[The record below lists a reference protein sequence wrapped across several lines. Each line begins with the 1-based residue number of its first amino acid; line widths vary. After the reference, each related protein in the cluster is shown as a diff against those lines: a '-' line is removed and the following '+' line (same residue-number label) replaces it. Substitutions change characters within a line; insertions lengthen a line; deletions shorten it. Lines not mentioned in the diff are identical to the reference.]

1 MDPPKPKSRWLT
13 LLLAGVFA
21 SFLLGCFLFPQLTAT
36 KIGTA
41 LVGHHKVD
49 IHPVFK
55 LRNQALIVSN
65 QDDYDYE
72 QLYLS
77 LNEEYDYQAPHLAA
91 GDSLQVPLASFV
103 STHGIHYA
111 PATAVLH
118 IVDLST
124 NTSREN
130 YGSIAWLVPHL

>member
-1 MDPPKPKSRWLT
+1 MDSLKLKRHWLT
-13 LLLAGVFA
+13 LLLASIFA
-21 SFLLGCFLFPQLTAT
+21 SFLLVSFLSPQFIAT

-49 IHPVFK
+49 ISPGF
-55 LRNQALIVSN
+55 RINNQMLILYN

-77 LNEEYDYQAPHLAA
+77 LNEEYDYEAPHLAA
-91 GDSLQVPLASFV
+91 GDSLQVPLASFI

-111 PATAVLH
+111 PAT
-118 IVDLST
+118 T
-124 NTSREN
+124 TREN
-130 YGSIAWLVPHL
+130 HGSIAWLVPRL